1 MILNIELSDSVA
13 TSSPEDFSREIRL
26 AAAAQLYGQGR
37 ISSGRAAQLAGI
49 GRVEFLASLE
59 RLGVSAL
66 NIGLDDFEKEAA
78 FVARHL

>member
-1 MILNIELSDSVA
+1 MILHIELSDSVA

-26 AAAAQLYGQGR
+26 AAAAQLYGHGR
-37 ISSGRAAQLAGI
+37 ISSGRAAELAGI